1 MTDALLILNAGSTSL
16 KFTLYA
22 VPDGGG
28 DPRPLAR
35 GRAEGLDGRPHLRI
49 RAEARGAGEAIEEDL
64 DPDGGYESV
73 LARVLTWTEAHG
85 AGLRLIGAGHR
96 IVHGGPDFAA
106 PVRLTPAIVR
116 RLAALNPLAPLHQP
130 HNLAPVRALAH
141 SHPGLPQ
148 VGCFDTGFHATN
160 APLTSRYAIPRALHD
175 LGIRRYGFHGL
186 SYEYIVSTLHAHL
199 GPAAGGRVV
208 IAHLGGGASM
218 CAVHQGRS
226 VASTMGF
233 SALDGLPMATRSG
246 AIDPGVLLYLMA
258 EKDMRAAE
266 LGDLLYRRSGLLG
279 VSGISG
285 DMRRLLASDAAQAR
299 EAVDLFTYRIG
310 RELGSL
316 AAALGGLD
324 ALIFTGGIGEH
335 AAQVR
340 ARVIEAAA
348 WLGLRLDPAA
358 NEADG
363 PRISPEGAAVPA
375 FVIPTD
381 EDLIIARH
389 TLGVLRTWPPR
400 HRGGPDRAGA

>member
-1 MTDALLILNAGSTSL
+1 MTEALLILNAGSTSL
-16 KFTLYA
+16 KFTVYRVA
-22 VPDGGG
+22 PGGGDPVPLAKGVADGLGDTPHLRITGASDGAREGASDGGG
-28 DPRPLAR
+28 DAPK
-35 GRAEGLDGRPHLRI
+35 DGVD
-49 RAEARGAGEAIEEDL
+49 EDL
-64 DPDGGYESV
+64 APGGRHEAA
-73 LARVLTWTEAHG
+73 LARVLGWIEAYG

-106 PVRLTPAIVR
+106 PLRLTPAILR
-116 RLAALNPLAPLHQP
+116 RLKTLNPLAPLHQP
-130 HNLAPVRALAH
+130 HNLAPVRALAR
-141 SHPGLPQ
+141 SHPDLPQ

-160 APLTSRYAIPRALHD
+160 APLTTRYGIPRDLHD
-175 LGIRRYGFHGL
+175 QGIRRYGFHGL
-186 SYEYIVSTLHAHL
+186 SYEYIVSTLPAHL
-199 GPAAGGRVV
+199 GPVAGGRVV

-233 SALDGLPMATRSG
+233 SALDGLPMTTRSG
-246 AIDPGVLLYLMA
+246 TIDPGVLLYLMA
-258 EKDMRAAE
+258 EKGMGAAD
-266 LGDLLYRRSGLLG
+266 LSDLLYRRSGLLG

-285 DMRRLLASDAAQAR
+285 DMRRLLASDAAEAR

-324 ALIFTGGIGEH
+324 ALVFTGGIGEH
-335 AAQVR
+335 AAPVR

-358 NEADG
+358 NAADG

-375 FVIPTD
+375 FVIPTN

-389 TLGVLRTWPPR
+389 TLEVLRT
-400 HRGGPDRAGA
+400 